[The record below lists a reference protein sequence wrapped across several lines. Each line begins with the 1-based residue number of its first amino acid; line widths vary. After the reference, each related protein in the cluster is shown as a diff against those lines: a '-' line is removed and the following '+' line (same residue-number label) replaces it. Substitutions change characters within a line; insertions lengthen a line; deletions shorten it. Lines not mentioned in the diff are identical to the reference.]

1 MIQTIISAVLF
12 MLGALLMLLA
22 GIGLLRMPDVFLRM
36 SATSK
41 AATLGVIL
49 IMAATAVFFNN
60 LGVTARAVGIVIFII
75 LTAPISAH
83 MIGRAAYITGAQLWS
98 GTKIDEL
105 KGRYDEKTHH
115 LESLPVESTDM
126 HSLK

>member
-1 MIQTIISAVLF
+1 MIQTVISVILLT
-12 MLGALLMLLA
+12 LGALLMLLA

-49 IMAATAVFFNN
+49 IMVAAAVYFND
-60 LGVTARAVGIVIFII
+60 LGVTARAIGIVIFII

-83 MIGRAAYITGAQLWS
+83 MIGRAAYITEEQLWS
-98 GTKIDEL
+98 ETKIDEL
-105 KGRYDEKTHH
+105 KGRYNEETHR
-115 LESLPVESTDM
+115 LEAPPVESTEIN
-126 HSLK
+126 SLT

>member
-1 MIQTIISAVLF
+1 MIQTAISAILLT
-12 MLGALLMLLA
+12 LGALLMLLA

-49 IMAATAVFFNN
+49 IMVAAAVYFND
-60 LGVTARAVGIVIFII
+60 LGVTARAIGIVIFII

-83 MIGRAAYITGAQLWS
+83 MIGRAAYITGEKLWS
-98 GTKIDEL
+98 ETKIDEL
-105 KGRYDEKTHH
+105 KGRYDEETHR
-115 LESLPVESTDM
+115 LEAPPVESAEAN
-126 HSLK
+126 SLK